1 MTSTSKVL
9 ITGGTGFV
17 GKWMVKTAADCVNN
31 ITQISGYNRKRY
43 ETNEI
48 DGITNL
54 DYIVHLAP
62 VLPDRVIKLAK
73 ITGARLLYCSSGI
86 VYVDNNDTEYRNMKL
101 HGERMCQ
108 HANIDHVI
116 ARLFT
121 FFGDGLDDN
130 KAITQFFKSAR
141 AGKPLKVYG
150 DGSCVRSYMHGAE
163 MGRQMWRILLEGERG
178 HAYDVGS
185 TQTTTMKR
193 LAERIQTFT
202 GARIEYIDADVPVP
216 VYYPRGDNGIK

>member
-1 MTSTSKVL
+1 MDKVL

-17 GKWMVKTAADCVNN
+17 GKWMRKTQPNDLISYWLSRADYDLE
-31 ITQISGYNRKRY
+31 SWKP
-43 ETNEI
+43 I
-48 DGITNL
+48 DW

-62 VLPDRVIKLAK
+62 ILPDRVIKLAK

-86 VYVDNNDTEYRNMKL
+86 VYVDDNDTEYRNMKL
-101 HGERMCQ
+101 NGERMCQ
-108 HANIDHVI
+108 YANIDHVI

-163 MGRQMWRILLEGERG
+163 MARQMWRILLDGKSK

-193 LAERIQTFT
+193 LAERIHAFT

-216 VYYPRGDNGIK
+216 EYYPRGDNGIMD